1 MSAGVKGGSAPERG
15 HWCGWNEGSSWL
27 LLSPRSRSPGA
38 AEGGSARAEQRG
50 RGDVS
55 RLMATQPLPAEGAG
69 QEVSDTVCVCT
80 SIFASIRGFFGNLQN
95 RTRASHTL
103 NGGRHVPTNF
113 PGRQSETPWNNAP
126 ATMSAQ
132 CRWLSST
139 HRTLLLG
146 PRHVLAN
153 Q

>member
-15 HWCGWNEGSSWL
+15 DRCGWNEGISSL
-27 LLSPRSRSPGA
+27 LLSSRSRSPGA
-38 AEGGSARAEQRG
+38 AEGGSARAEPPG

-55 RLMATQPLPAEGAG
+55 RLMATHPLPAAG
-69 QEVSDTVCVCT
+69 QEVSDPVCVHEHLH
-80 SIFASIRGFFGNLQN
+80 FYPWLFFGNLQN

-103 NGGRHVPTNF
+103 KGGRHVPANF

-126 ATMSAQ
+126 ATMSAR
-132 CRWLSST
+132 CRWLCST
-139 HRTLLLG
+139 HRSPLLG